1 MRTLDP
7 VKHEEKRGEILHAAW
22 RCMARSGFR
31 GTSTADICKE
41 AGISPGHLYHYFDSK
56 EAIVT
61 ALTTRGL
68 QGAEA
73 RFGEMMKNSNA
84 LTAMLSELD
93 RHKSR
98 DKNSPKNG
106 QHGDYRTISLVVL
119 EMLVEAG
126 RNPAIAK
133 IIRANTR
140 KIKSLLVEFLKSGQ
154 ERGQID
160 PGLDAEVAASLLLSV
175 MDGMKTI
182 GIREPKSDTTR
193 NIEYLQILISRFL
206 SPPRL

>member
-7 VKHEEKRGEILHAAW
+7 VKHAEKRGEILLAAW
-22 RCMARSGFR
+22 RCLAKTGFR

-61 ALTTRGL
+61 ALTARGL
-68 QGAEA
+68 EGAEA
-73 RFGEMMKNSNA
+73 GFTEMMKSSNA
-84 LTAMLSELD
+84 LAAMISELD
-93 RHKSR
+93 RHKTR
-98 DKNSPKNG
+98 HKTDK
-106 QHGDYRTISLVVL
+106 HGDYRTISLVVL

-140 KIKSLLVEFLKSGQ
+140 KIKSLLVEFLKTGQ

-160 PGLDAEVAASLLLSV
+160 PKLDADVAATLLLSV

-182 GIREPKSDTTR
+182 GIREPKSDPAR

-206 SPPRL
+206 SPP